1 MRRVTILLTTLLG
14 GCLNLLAQNAD
25 STSLRPTFGV
35 DYTGEVQTDFKRAR
49 LANLLELHADISLS
63 RKFSVQLSSISTWS
77 NYNDQILIDLQG
89 FSNIDTYFDIPFAL
103 SVAGITW
110 QINDH
115 HSLFAGIR
123 RTDEDYFCSDA
134 FGFFS
139 NSSCGIFPTI
149 SWNAPIGVFPNA
161 AMGIHYKYDKE
172 NLCLQASVY
181 NGEGNYRFEGR
192 YNVFRICPHSNGIFA
207 LGQAEYRHR
216 GSHYFLGASVHTHPK
231 VLPTIWAHAEQAL
244 TSKLTLLAAYG
255 HAFASDNL
263 CDDFY
268 GLGGKY
274 SLKRAEFGVFTDYT
288 RILDIDEWAT
298 EFIFS
303 YQLTNFLA
311 VKPILHVINTEGE
324 TNCVGLLRVEIGI

>member
-1 MRRVTILLTTLLG
+1 MRRVTFLLTTLLG

-35 DYTGEVQTDFKRAR
+35 DYTGEVQTDFKQAR
-49 LANLLELHADISLS
+49 LANLLELHADIPLS
-63 RKFSVQLSSISTWS
+63 RKFSVQLSSVSTWS
-77 NYNDQILIDLQG
+77 NDNDPIIIDLQG
-89 FSNIDTYFDIPFAL
+89 FSNIDTYLDIPFAL

-149 SWNAPIGVFPNA
+149 SWNVPIGVFPKA

-216 GSHYFLGASVHTHPK
+216 GSHYFLGASVHTHPH

-244 TSKLTLLAAYG
+244 TSNLTLLAAYG

-274 SLKRAEFGVFTDYT
+274 NLKRAEFGVFTDYT
-288 RILDIDEWAT
+288 RILDVDEWAT